1 MPARLSG
8 MLSGHTR
15 AVNRQLDR
23 LDQHVHAAT
32 LNVLSRGRVQIGR
45 VERVLP
51 WFHAGA
57 AGFFVTVV
65 GMALIA
71 LGIAASFW
79 RGP

>member
-1 MPARLSG
+1 
-8 MLSGHTR
+8 
-15 AVNRQLDR
+15 V
-23 LDQHVHAAT
+23 
-32 LNVLSRGRVQIGR
+32 
-45 VERVLP
+45 
-51 WFHAGA
+51 FYAGA